1 MERMTKGFNFNEWLR
16 RKQKT
21 VASIEDNK
29 NARQFEATGEFLEHR
44 TNTLSY
50 ESYDR
55 KKADRTS
62 RIELRKKRKSK
73 V

>member
-1 MERMTKGFNFNEWLR
+1 MTKGFNFNEWLR

-44 TNTLSY
+44 TNGAGSPN
-50 ESYDR
+50 S
-55 KKADRTS
+55 
-62 RIELRKKRKSK
+62 
-73 V
+73 

>member
-1 MERMTKGFNFNEWLR
+1 MERRTKGFNFIEWL
-16 RKQKT
+16 KGIEKN

-55 KKADRTS
+55 KKAGKTS

>member
-1 MERMTKGFNFNEWLR
+1 MTKGFNFNEWLR

-55 KKADRTS
+55 KKAGRTS